1 MNMSFDYLSAFAVG
15 LLGAGHCLGMCG
27 GITGM
32 LTNAIGENA
41 RAQRL
46 KLVFSYHIGRLF
58 SYALIGAIVGF
69 SSSLA
74 VKGTGFNGL
83 YLHILSAI
91 FLILLGFYIA
101 QWWQVIGKVELIGKK
116 LWQYISPLAKHFIPV
131 KSPTQAL
138 GLGALWGWL
147 PCGLVYS
154 MLTWALA
161 SGSATKGA
169 LTLFFFGLGTLPA
182 LLSMSYGVH
191 YVQSLMRNQILRK
204 CTGLLMIVYGIYT
217 LLIASNKLIN

>member
-1 MNMSFDYLSAFAVG
+1 MTLDYFSAFIVG

-32 LTNAIGENA
+32 LTNAIGPNN
-41 RAQRL
+41 QF
-46 KLVFSYHIGRLF
+46 KKFQLVFSYNLGRLA
-58 SYALIGAIVGF
+58 SYTLIGAIVGF

-74 VKGTGFNGL
+74 VKSTGFDVK
-83 YLHILSAI
+83 YLHIVSALFI
-91 FLILLGFYIA
+91 VLLGLYIG
-101 QWWQVIGKVELIGKK
+101 QFWQVLGRIEVIGKK
-116 LWQYISPLAKHFIPV
+116 LWQLISPLAKHFIPV
-131 KSPTQAL
+131 NRPFQAL

-161 SGSATKGA
+161 SGSATTGA
-169 LTLFFFGLGTLPA
+169 GLLFFFGLGTLPA

-191 YVQSLMRNQILRK
+191 YVQNMMRNTRLRQSI
-204 CTGLLMIVYGIYT
+204 GLLMIVYGIYSI
-217 LLIASNKLIN
+217 LIASGIRII

>member
-1 MNMSFDYLSAFAVG
+1 MSFDYLSAFVVG

-32 LTNAIGENA
+32 LTNAIGPDA
-41 RAQRL
+41 SHQKL
-46 KLVFSYHIGRLF
+46 KLVVGYHLGRLS
-58 SYALIGAIVGF
+58 SYGLIGAIVGF

-74 VKGTGFNGL
+74 VKSGGINANF
-83 YLHILSAI
+83 LHILSAI

-101 QWWQVIGKVELIGKK
+101 QWWQVVGKIELIGKK
-116 LWQYISPLAKHFIPV
+116 LWQYIAPLAKHFLPV
-131 KSPTQAL
+131 RTPLQAL

-161 SGSATKGA
+161 SGSAMNGG
-169 LTLFFFGLGTLPA
+169 LILICFGLGTLPA
-182 LLSMSYGVH
+182 LISMSYGID
-191 YVQSLMRNQILRK
+191 YVQSLMRNSLLRK
-204 CTGLLMIVYGIYT
+204 CTGLAMIAYGGYT
-217 LLIASNKLIN
+217 LLIASTQLIN